1 MTIKYSIDFISDL
14 DAIES
19 IYRDVLLIPDSGKKI
34 IAEILNVCDS
44 IGVFPLIGIDLN
56 SMIEIENDYRYVVCS
71 NYLLFYRIE
80 DDVPIMTRALD
91 GRMDYLKTLF
101 DTRE

>member
-19 IYRDVLLIPDSGKKI
+19 IYRDVLLIPDSGKRI

-56 SMIEIENDYRYVVCS
+56 SMTNQHRTFAVS
-71 NYLLFYRIE
+71 F
-80 DDVPIMTRALD
+80 ALPPQAE
-91 GRMDYLKTLF
+91 RKQL
-101 DTRE
+101 